1 MLRALCERLA
11 QPGELSLESRMACGF
26 GICMCCV
33 LETRSGLKGI
43 CKAGPVF
50 PKDELI
56 WK

>member
-43 CKAGPVF
+43 CKAGLYSL
-50 PKDELI
+50 KMN
-56 WK
+56 